1 MVKSKDAFSPKSGD
15 PNNSN
20 VANTLT
26 KFFKNNEND
35 FIKTFLGKEEK
46 INYLRKEFK
55 EKLGCKNVRALPFKI
70 CKHN

>member
-1 MVKSKDAFSPKSGD
+1 MPKSGD

-26 KFFKNNEND
+26 KFFRNSVFEKFNEND
-35 FIKTFLGKEEK
+35 FNKTFLGKEEN
-46 INYLRKEFK
+46 INHLRKEFK

-70 CKHN
+70 CTHN